1 MIRFS
6 VFSGDKPASS
16 LDLNGA
22 YLVGSDGVP
31 LRAEIEF
38 RKGEIVCKKRTAGPA
53 GLVVLWPVPGVGT
66 ILLDTA
72 RVPERD
78 KPYTL
83 QLELLRGRLMR
94 IAHKL
99 EEWQQLDPDEGLDYS
114 EALDA
119 CRDLMI
125 RALQAETPAQ
135 SAQVA
140 EEGLTAAVRATE
152 ELTLRRAN
160 AWYER
165 RRRQAHA
172 FPRRPFGC
180 SVDVRNG
187 SDAYRRRLSDAC
199 DFVTL
204 PLVWQDLQPSEQSLD
219 FKAVDAWV
227 DWLTRNR
234 IPIRGASVIAFTDR
248 HVPPWLYVWE
258 HDYETLRDLIH
269 EHVRRVV
276 SRYGSRVAAWDIISG
291 IHADNCLAFNFEQL
305 MELTR
310 MTVSVTK
317 QICPRV
323 PVCIDLVAPW
333 GEYYARNQRTIPP
346 LLYADMAV
354 QSGINFDGFGV
365 QFCFGAGVEGTYV
378 RDMFQISSLMDRFA
392 SLGKPLHVTAV
403 QVPSAA
409 GSESEGAAKGK
420 RPPAGGGSWHETWT
434 EQIQSQWLRSFYEL
448 ALSKPLVESVSWR
461 DLSDSADGKRP
472 RGGLLRTDLT
482 PKPAFQQLQALRKQ
496 APAEVQGTG
505 SAAAPKSA

>member
-31 LRAEIEF
+31 LRADIEF

-53 GLVVLWPVPGVGT
+53 GLVLLWAVPGVGT

-78 KPYTL
+78 KPYLL
-83 QLELLRGRLMR
+83 QVELLRGRLMR

-99 EEWQQLDPDEGLDYS
+99 EEWQQFDPDEGADFTA
-114 EALDA
+114 ALDA
-119 CRDLMI
+119 CRDLLI
-125 RALQAETPAQ
+125 RALQAETPGQ

-140 EEGLTAAVRATE
+140 EEGLAGAVLATE
-152 ELTLRRAN
+152 EMTLRRAN
-160 AWYER
+160 ALYER

-180 SVDVRNG
+180 SIDVNHA
-187 SDAYRRRLSDAC
+187 SEQYRRCLSDAC

-219 FKAVDAWV
+219 FKATDAWV
-227 DWLTRNR
+227 DWLIRNR
-234 IPIRGASVIAFTDR
+234 IPIRGASVVAFTER

-310 MTVSVTK
+310 MAVSVTK
-317 QICPRV
+317 QICPRA

-354 QSGINFDGFGV
+354 QSGVNFDGFGL
-365 QFCFGAGVEGTYV
+365 QFCFGSGVEGMYV
-378 RDMFQISSLMDRFA
+378 RDMFQISSLLDRFT

-403 QVPSAA
+403 QVPSEAGSDSGGAAA
-409 GSESEGAAKGK
+409 GKRASTNGGAWRGA
-420 RPPAGGGSWHETWT
+420 WN
-434 EQIQSQWLRSFYEL
+434 EQVQSQWLRSFYEL
-448 ALSKPLVESVSWR
+448 ALSKPLVESISWR
-461 DLSDSADGKRP
+461 DLSDPADGDRP
-472 RGGLLRTDLT
+472 RGGLLRADLT

-496 APAEVQGTG
+496 ATAEIQGTG
-505 SAAAPKSA
+505 RAPAPKTA